1 MNVAVVIPTYNEKE
15 SLSSLIENLFEKVKD
30 VVDEL
35 HVVIVDDSSP
45 DGTSDIARKLGER
58 FQNISVIQ
66 RPSKMGLGTAYKD
79 GFNFVLQELNSDLI
93 LEMDADQDPF
103 LKVSE

>member
-66 RPSKMGLGTAYKD
+66 RP
-79 GFNFVLQELNSDLI
+79 
-93 LEMDADQDPF
+93 
-103 LKVSE
+103 